1 MGFIRDQQLLT
12 IYHIQPEMSWS
23 IWVGY
28 DQPMLSLKTLCNN
41 GISSMYIC
49 KQCGNL
55 ILSQQ
60 HFGIVPSIVML
71 PAYRYIR
78 ISASSFFTIMV
89 ILLLLPQLE
98 RYSKWHL
105 CKSHVSW
112 SFSCIS
118 ACLDLV
124 ISIHDGVILLYFFIT
139 IFGNPYYQCNCVGLV
154 GLYNLFNCTI

>member
-78 ISASSFFTIMV
+78 ISASSFFTMMV
-89 ILLLLPQLE
+89 ILLLLSYLF
-98 RYSKWHL
+98 
-105 CKSHVSW
+105 C
-112 SFSCIS
+112 SCIS
-118 ACLDLV
+118 ASLDLV